1 MRFVYTVLFSLFLSL
16 SPGMGQDIPSPSEY
30 FGFPIGAD
38 RRLIHWEQILE
49 YFQLLNERSPRVQVL
64 ELGKTTLGR
73 PMIMVIIAAR
83 QTLADLEK
91 YRRIQET
98 IAWPYELEE
107 AAAEALIQKGKLV
120 FLLTL
125 NIHSTEIAAS
135 QTSVELGYELAT
147 TRDPELLRVLDN
159 IILLMIPSLNPDGQD
174 MITRWYLKD
183 VGTAYEGSRMPMK
196 YHHYADHDNNR
207 DWFFFNLVESRH
219 VARILYHEWYPE
231 IVFDQH
237 QMGGRSARFFLP
249 PYSDPVNP
257 NVPPSLM
264 ANTNMIGK
272 HVIADMHDQGF
283 TGLVTNTIFNAYFV
297 GTMSKTPL
305 WQNRIGILSEAA
317 SVRIAS
323 PVYLPPSS
331 LRGMGQDLPEY
342 KQQNN
347 FLAPWPGG
355 WWRLRDIIDYQKAA
369 TYSMLKLAATYKN
382 KFKRNYYRLNREA
395 IEAGRQGN
403 PFAYVIPLDQRDPNS
418 AVEMLR
424 RLRLANV
431 KVYRA
436 QEDYQ
441 APEGTIRKGDF
452 IIPMAQSNRTYI
464 KDLLERQ
471 YYPDLREYP
480 GGPPRRPY
488 DVTAWTLPLQM
499 GVTAFT
505 IAAPF
510 QLTMEPVEPRLQV
523 PLPENASGWFA
534 VERRFINSYALVNR
548 LLKQNIP
555 VYTLF
560 QEHTRIPRG
569 AFLIHATNQNRNTIF
584 PLFQAFEVTPVKLDT
599 SITPDELQPIQSS
612 RIAVYQPWIP
622 WVYDEGWLRLILDHF
637 GFDYQVLH
645 NQDFRKKGGFTGK
658 FDILIFTNQSAKSIL
673 NGAPLTRGYSPQI
686 DAPEVRPEYRGG
698 IGDAGKEK
706 VAQFIRQG
714 GTAIFIGEAVDFAI
728 DHLGVPARNVLK
740 KTSRKDFFAPGS
752 IVKIHLDPRSELT
765 FGMPDEAAVYINRPV
780 ALTLEP
786 YTRELKEVGIYDD
799 REVVLS
805 GWVVG
810 EKHLHRK
817 VALADIPYGKGRIIL
832 YAFRVHHRGQTWGTF
847 KLLFNALYR

>member
-1 MRFVYTVLFSLFLSL
+1 MRYVYTILLTLLLGISAM
-16 SPGMGQDIPSPSEY
+16 MGQEIPSPNDY

-38 RRLIHWEQILE
+38 RKLINWEQILD
-49 YFQLLNERSPRVQVL
+49 YFALLDERSPRVQVV

-73 PMIMVIIAAR
+73 PMILVIIASEQTMANLDRYR
-83 QTLADLEK
+83 Q
-91 YRRIQET
+91 IQEQ
-98 IAWPYELEE
+98 IAWPYDLDE
-107 AAAEALIQKGKLV
+107 AAAEALIQEGKLV

-135 QTSVELGYELAT
+135 QESVELGYELAT
-147 TRDPELLRVLDN
+147 TRDPELLNVLDQV
-159 IILLMIPSLNPDGQD
+159 ILLMVPSLNPDGQD
-174 MITRWYLKD
+174 MITKWYLKD
-183 VGTAYEGSRMPMK
+183 VGTEYEGSRMPMK

-237 QMGGRSARFFLP
+237 QMGGRSARFFMP

-257 NVPPSLM
+257 NIPPSLM

-272 HVIADMHDQGF
+272 HVIAEMHDQGF
-283 TGLVTNTIFNAYFV
+283 KGLVTNTIFNAYFV

-331 LRGMGQDLPEY
+331 LKGMGQDLPEY

-347 FLAPWPGG
+347 FLDPWSGG
-355 WWRLRDIIDYQKAA
+355 WWRLRDIIDYEKAA
-369 TYSMLKLAATYKN
+369 TYSMLKLAATYKE

-395 IEAGRQGN
+395 IAAGQKGH
-403 PFAYVIPLDQRDPNS
+403 PFAYVIPVKQRDPNS

-424 RLRLANV
+424 RLRIANV

-436 QEDYQ
+436 EEEYR
-441 APEGTIRKGDF
+441 APEGTIQQGDF
-452 IIPMAQSNRTYI
+452 IIPLAQSNRTYI

-499 GVTAFT
+499 GVTVFT
-505 IAAPF
+505 VAAPF
-510 QLTMEPVEPRLQV
+510 ELQMTPVEPRLEIS
-523 PLPENASGWFA
+523 LPEERDGWYA
-534 VERRFINSYALVNR
+534 VERRFINSYALINQ
-548 LLKQNIP
+548 LLKQGVA
-555 VYTLF
+555 VYTS
-560 QEHTRIPRG
+560 TRAISNVPRG
-569 AFLIHATNQNRNTIF
+569 SFLFKIEGKSFETLS
-584 PLFQAFEVTPVKLDT
+584 PLFEKFEVPPVFVGTTVDKTQRKPLKA
-599 SITPDELQPIQSS
+599 S
-612 RIAVYQPWIP
+612 RIGIYQPWIP
-622 WVYDEGWLRLILDHF
+622 WVYDEGWLRLILDNF

-645 NQDFRKKGGFTGK
+645 NQDFKKKGSFYPA
-658 FDILIFTNQSAKSIL
+658 FDVLVFTNQAAKSIL

-686 DAPEVRPEYRGG
+686 DAPKVRPEYRGG
-698 IGDAGKEK
+698 IGEAGKK
-706 VAQFIRQG
+706 KLQQFIQAG

-728 DHLGVPARNVLK
+728 EHLGIPARNVLK
-740 KTSRKDFFAPGS
+740 NVPRKEFFAPGS
-752 IVKIHLDPRSELT
+752 IVKIHLDNQSDLT
-765 FGMPDEAAVYINRPV
+765 LGMPSETAIYINRPV

-786 YTRELKEVGIYDD
+786 YTRELKEVGVYDD
-799 REVVLS
+799 REILLS

-810 EKHLHRK
+810 EKKLHHK
-817 VALADIPYGKGRIIL
+817 VALADIPYGKGRVIL

-847 KLLFNALYR
+847 KLLFNALYQ